1 MTALITQSTA
11 AIQAVRELE
20 SALLASPQVNVP
32 IEHSLH
38 AGVYAR
44 TARIPAGAVVTG
56 AEIKVSTVLV
66 LSGDATVYTGDG
78 EIRLTG
84 YHVIEA
90 DAGRK
95 SAFLAHADT
104 ALTMLFASRARS
116 VDEAE
121 REFTDEFDALAS
133 RR

>member
-1 MTALITQSTA
+1 VTALITQSTA
-11 AIQAVRELE
+11 AIQAVRALE

>member
-1 MTALITQSTA
+1 M
-11 AIQAVRELE
+11 
-20 SALLASPQVNVP
+20 P

-38 AGVYAR
+38 AGLYAR
-44 TARIPAGAVVTG
+44 TARIPAGVVVTG
-56 AEIKVSTVLV
+56 AEIKLATVLV

-90 DAGRK
+90 SAGRK

-104 ALTMLFASRARS
+104 ALTMLFASQARS

-121 REFTDEFDALAS
+121 REFTNEFDALAS

>member
-11 AIQAVRELE
+11 AIQAVRALE

>member
-1 MTALITQSTA
+1 MTALVHQPAA
-11 AIQAVRELE
+11 AIQAVRALE
-20 SALLASPQVNVP
+20 SAILASPQVRVP

-44 TARIPAGAVVTG
+44 TARIPAGVVVSG
-56 AEIKVSTVLV
+56 AEIKVATVLV

>member
-1 MTALITQSTA
+1 MTALAHQPAA
-11 AIQAVRELE
+11 AIQAVRALE
-20 SALLASPQVNVP
+20 SALLASPQVHMP

-38 AGVYAR
+38 AGLYAR
-44 TARIPAGAVVTG
+44 TARIPAGVVVTG
-56 AEIKVSTVLV
+56 AEIKLATVLV

-90 DAGRK
+90 SAGRK

-104 ALTMLFASRARS
+104 ALTMLFASQARS

-121 REFTDEFDALAS
+121 REFTDECDALAS

>member
-11 AIQAVRELE
+11 AIQAVRALE

-56 AEIKVSTVLV
+56 AEIKVATVLV